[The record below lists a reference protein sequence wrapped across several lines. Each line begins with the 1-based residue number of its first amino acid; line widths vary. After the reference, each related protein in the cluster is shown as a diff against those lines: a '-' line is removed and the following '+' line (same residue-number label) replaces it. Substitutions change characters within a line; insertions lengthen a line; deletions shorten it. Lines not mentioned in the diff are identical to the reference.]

1 MANCD
6 KKLDWA
12 DASSDEELYTHPE
25 PTKPPAEPRRGKKS
39 TVVTKPPAE
48 LRKEHKKPT
57 VAAEPRRTVVTEP
70 PAKPRQRR
78 DQKSTEPKKEGQC
91 PFCAFATHSNPEDF
105 PEELKACCCMW
116 CPKSNGRRHGE
127 RCKGIKA

>member
-1 MANCD
+1 MASCD
-6 KKLDWA
+6 KKTTEKLDWSA
-12 DASSDEELYTHPE
+12 ESDEEYMVD
-25 PTKPPAEPRRGKKS
+25 KPSSNQPAEPSKPPVKPRRDKKS
-39 TVVTKPPAE
+39 TVVKPQ
-48 LRKEHKKPT
+48 
-57 VAAEPRRTVVTEP
+57 AEPRRTVVTEP

-116 CPKSNGRRHGE
+116 CPKSKGKRHGE
-127 RCKGIKA
+127 RCEGIKS